1 MDLNAI
7 YIAALALLSIG
18 GLIRVLKGP
27 PIWDRLLGFGLF
39 SSKIIIISVLLG
51 FLINQSYMIDV
62 ALIYGVLGLI
72 GTFFYV
78 NNNSLI
84 KTNIKSDLQ
93 KEGEAIQN
101 QLIKVAQQSKDIK
114 SIEIAGGMMPVDAST
129 INYDSFIN
137 GANTDI
143 REITFNQIND
153 LGNKVPYTFALNARK
168 WKHAF
173 GGDLLTNG
181 TVFSNGVT
189 TIGNGGTHEESPYEG
204 V

>member
-1 MDLNAI
+1 MKKKKKAFTLMEVI
-7 YIAALALLSIG
+7 LALSI
-18 GLIRVLKGP
+18 
-27 PIWDRLLGFGLF
+27 
-39 SSKIIIISVLLG
+39 STII
-51 FLINQSYMIDV
+51 
-62 ALIYGVLGLI
+62 LGLV

-114 SIEIAGGMMPVDAST
+114 SIEIAGGMTIVDAST

-143 REITFNQIND
+143 KEITFNQIND
-153 LGNKVPYTFALNARK
+153 LGNKVPYTFALNARDFTVSYMDGSNLVTIVLSNK
-168 WKHAF
+168 VSSFKIVPI
-173 GGDLLTNG
+173 DYNNLTDAERSNKKISNAKGVQVIVTLDKKQG
-181 TVFSNGVT
+181 TNEASQEFKTLIEFRNSE
-189 TIGNGGTHEESPYEG
+189 I
-204 V
+204 

>member
-1 MDLNAI
+1 MKKKKKAFTLMEVI
-7 YIAALALLSIG
+7 LALSI
-18 GLIRVLKGP
+18 
-27 PIWDRLLGFGLF
+27 
-39 SSKIIIISVLLG
+39 STII
-51 FLINQSYMIDV
+51 
-62 ALIYGVLGLI
+62 LGLV

-114 SIEIAGGMMPVDAST
+114 SIEIAGGMIPVDAST

-143 REITFNQIND
+143 KEITFNQIND
-153 LGNKVPYTFALNARK
+153 LGNKVPYTFALNARDFTVSYMDGSNLVTIVLSNK
-168 WKHAF
+168 VSSFKIVPI
-173 GGDLLTNG
+173 DYNNLTDAERSNKKISSAKGVQVIVTLDKKQG
-181 TVFSNGVT
+181 TNEASQEFKTLIEFRNSD
-189 TIGNGGTHEESPYEG
+189 I
-204 V
+204 

>member
-1 MDLNAI
+1 MKKKKKAFTLMEVI
-7 YIAALALLSIG
+7 LALSI
-18 GLIRVLKGP
+18 
-27 PIWDRLLGFGLF
+27 
-39 SSKIIIISVLLG
+39 STII
-51 FLINQSYMIDV
+51 
-62 ALIYGVLGLI
+62 LGLV

-114 SIEIAGGMMPVDAST
+114 SIEIAGGMIPVDAST

-143 REITFNQIND
+143 TEVTFNQIND
-153 LGNKVPYTFALNARK
+153 LGNKVPYTFALNAR
-168 WKHAF
+168 
-173 GGDLLTNG
+173 DLTVSYMDGSNLVTIVLSNKVSSFKIVPIDYNNLTDAERSNKKISNAKGVQVIVTLDKKQG
-181 TVFSNGVT
+181 TNEASQEFKTLIEFRNSD
-189 TIGNGGTHEESPYEG
+189 I
-204 V
+204 

>member
-1 MDLNAI
+1 MKKKKKAFTLMEVI
-7 YIAALALLSIG
+7 LALSIST
-18 GLIRVLKGP
+18 I
-27 PIWDRLLGFGLF
+27 
-39 SSKIIIISVLLG
+39 
-51 FLINQSYMIDV
+51 
-62 ALIYGVLGLI
+62 VLGLI

-114 SIEIAGGMMPVDAST
+114 SIEFAGGMTLVDAST
-129 INYDSFIN
+129 ENYDSFKN

-153 LGNKVPYTFALNARK
+153 LGNKVPYTFALNARDFTVSYMDGSNLVTIVLSNK
-168 WKHAF
+168 VSSFKIVPI
-173 GGDLLTNG
+173 DYNNLTDAERSNKKISNAKGVQVIVTLDKKQG
-181 TVFSNGVT
+181 TNEASQEFKTLIEFRNSD
-189 TIGNGGTHEESPYEG
+189 I
-204 V
+204 

>member
-1 MDLNAI
+1 METSSLKKVIIMKKKKKAFTLMEVI
-7 YIAALALLSIG
+7 LALSIST
-18 GLIRVLKGP
+18 I
-27 PIWDRLLGFGLF
+27 
-39 SSKIIIISVLLG
+39 
-51 FLINQSYMIDV
+51 
-62 ALIYGVLGLI
+62 VLGLI

-114 SIEIAGGMMPVDAST
+114 SIEIAGGMTLVDAST
-129 INYDSFIN
+129 ENYDSFKN

-153 LGNKVPYTFALNARK
+153 LGNKVPYTFALNARD
-168 WKHAF
+168 F
-173 GGDLLTNG
+173 
-181 TVFSNGVT
+181 TVSYMDGSNLVT
-189 TIGNGGTHEESPYEG
+189 IVLSLSL
-204 V
+204 